1 MSPPEQSFAA
11 AVSALEPWQS
21 LVLVPA
27 ALLVLVGFAAF
38 AAAAWRMTER
48 QRAAGRASIAAAP
61 ARLLGHDP
69 AARAAPEPGGARRL
83 RAAAGAARLP
93 RRRLALRRLPADR
106 LDPAAGGPALT
117 WAVIP
122 VAFSPYGQGPLR
134 DDRLEGRARL
144 AAGDGAALVGPAL
157 PRARAPARP
166 LDGRPPRGKALQEP
180 AATAPA
186 SASRSAGSRCCS
198 SRFRSSRR
206 SRASAAAR
214 SATRTSRG

>member
-1 MSPPEQSFAA
+1 MSPTGESFAS

-27 ALLVLVGFAAF
+27 ALLVLAGFAAY

-61 ARLLGHDP
+61 RVYSGTIPRRVRRRSP
-69 AARAAPEPGGARRL
+69 AALAGYELPLGLMGFPGVGWL
-83 RAAAGAARLP
+83 FAGFPLTASILLMA
-93 RRRLALRRLPADR
+93 
-106 LDPAAGGPALT
+106 GPALT

-144 AAGDGAALVGPAL
+144 AARDGAALVGPAL
-157 PRARAPARP
+157 PRPRAPS
-166 LDGRPPRGKALQEP
+166 RPPRRP
-180 AATAPA
+180 
-186 SASRSAGSRCCS
+186 
-198 SRFRSSRR
+198 
-206 SRASAAAR
+206 AAAR
-214 SATRTSRG
+214 QGS